1 MCDASSA
8 RMRGHA
14 FWTSEDELVATFR
27 LRSSSCCGHVGG
39 HSASTRQPGLVSS
52 WYILLAARELLV
64 RFARKAVDCAVL
76 SLWMTLVEECSSSS
90 VPTPRDQVRIQCWLA
105 RRQSERRDGR
115 EVGRRA

>member
-1 MCDASSA
+1 MSDASSA
-8 RMRGHA
+8 RMRFHA
-14 FWTSEDELVATFR
+14 FWTSEPELGAFATFR

-76 SLWMTLVEECSSSS
+76 SLWMTLVEELSFVAHPRSPPRAIRLELS
-90 VPTPRDQVRIQCWLA
+90 V
-105 RRQSERRDGR
+105 G
-115 EVGRRA
+115 